1 MEIGY
6 YVLPAIRGRQGDYDY
21 YLIQCPARLIAR
33 LVLFDEAD
41 VPAALRRGRTIDPTR
56 VGEIAAY
63 ISNNDQAYTV
73 APLVAVVDG
82 EISFEALADDL
93 PEIGRLRISMAAH
106 LVLSDGQHRRAAIQ
120 QVVEKNVAISE
131 NTIPI
136 MLVPDP
142 NLERSVRM
150 YNQFNRYHLQPTLSK
165 RVLLDH
171 SDLAILVWQIVDET
185 PLFQNWI
192 ELEKTTISNRST
204 ALFTISAVYQ
214 ATEALLGA
222 NKKSEISSDHVSTAL
237 QFWQELGVVIPEW
250 KRVINRE
257 VTAAYV
263 RQYYVHSHTVTLL
276 AIGMAGHD
284 LISAHPHDWNERLY
298 ALGNLDWLKQNTR
311 LWEGRAMVRGK
322 MSKTHDSV
330 KLTAIVLK
338 RALGLALS
346 AREIELEQRI
356 PFHEAPGELTN

>member
-1 MEIGY
+1 
-6 YVLPAIRGRQGDYDY
+6 
-21 YLIQCPARLIAR
+21 
-33 LVLFDEAD
+33 
-41 VPAALRRGRTIDPTR
+41 

-214 ATEALLGA
+214 ATEALL
-222 NKKSEISSDHVSTAL
+222 E
-237 QFWQELGVVIPEW
+237 VI
-250 KRVINRE
+250 
-257 VTAAYV
+257 
-263 RQYYVHSHTVTLL
+263 
-276 AIGMAGHD
+276 
-284 LISAHPHDWNERLY
+284 
-298 ALGNLDWLKQNTR
+298 
-311 LWEGRAMVRGK
+311 
-322 MSKTHDSV
+322 
-330 KLTAIVLK
+330 
-338 RALGLALS
+338 
-346 AREIELEQRI
+346 
-356 PFHEAPGELTN
+356 